1 MKRIFT
7 LVFALGFLTA
17 AQAQNRNGDNRGNR
31 QPERPVVIQQDQRN
45 WDNDYSNDQY
55 DRDVRYMK
63 SNPGRDR
70 KMAKQIDAINRE
82 YDFKMQQLQRN
93 RYLSRFDKQRQLRFL
108 QEQRQREIRM
118 VYARNYK
125 SKHKNNYDDRD
136 DRFNNRF

>member
-7 LVFALGFLTA
+7 LVFGLGLLTA

-31 QPERPVVIQQDQRN
+31 QPDRPIVIQHNQRDF
-45 WDNDYSNDQY
+45 DNYSNDQY

-63 SNPGRDR
+63 SNPGKDR

-118 VYARNYK
+118 VYARH
-125 SKHKNNYDDRD
+125 HKNKNKYDDRD

>member
-7 LVFALGFLTA
+7 LVFALGLLTA
-17 AQAQNRNGDNRGNR
+17 AQAQPRNGDNRNNR

-118 VYARNYK
+118 VYARN
-125 SKHKNNYDDRD
+125 HKNKNKYDDRD

>member
-31 QPERPVVIQQDQRN
+31 QPDRPIVIQHNQRDF
-45 WDNDYSNDQY
+45 DNYSNDQY

-63 SNPGRDR
+63 SNPGKDR

-118 VYARNYK
+118 VYARH
-125 SKHKNNYDDRD
+125 HKNKNKYDDRD